1 MSVLIK
7 GMEMPQC
14 CGECKFMVD
23 RWCYASEDAYFVV
36 NKRHPDCPLVE
47 VPTPIVCNMQLN
59 DFEEMWKDVTDGYA
73 YGDYL
78 VRLMYK
84 YDFEHS
90 YRTSI
95 EVVTIS
101 PDGFI
106 WFNDWNEGEKNVIV
120 QSYISIDD
128 LYNILLSP

>member
-1 MSVLIK
+1 
-7 GMEMPQC
+7 ME
-14 CGECKFMVD
+14 
-23 RWCYASEDAYFVV
+23 
-36 NKRHPDCPLVE
+36 
-47 VPTPIVCNMQLN
+47 
-59 DFEEMWKDVTDGYA
+59 KDIIFLDTNVFG
-73 YGDYL
+73 
-78 VRLMYK
+78 RKEK